1 MLDRPS
7 EAAPNSASP
16 LPSSPTPIPS
26 AAPVAA
32 GVVLT
37 PGQRLVCERIINVFE
52 TGSIVGDYANISIFG
67 DGPHGIRQVTY
78 GRAQTTEYGNLRKLV
93 QMYVDAGGLFAQELR
108 PFVPRIGLQAL
119 VDDQNFKS
127 LLRRAGSE
135 DPIMRSTQD
144 VFFDAVYFQPALRW
158 ANENGFTLPLSMLVI
173 YDSFIHSGSILP
185 FLRAR
190 FAEVP
195 PARGGR
201 EKAWIQQYVEVR
213 HNWLANHSNHILRNT
228 IYRTRDML
236 REIARGNWDLGTL
249 PIMAH
254 GVPVDDKVAGMLETV
269 ASLTADEIPFLGD
282 PDAVHVHG
290 DEAPEIFG
298 DDRFAAVGAV
308 PPAAPAAA
316 GSEIATLA
324 QRILANA
331 KIALATAHASGVDD
345 QATVRQNIVDTAAG
359 GRARRSSYGTAPGG
373 TVALDPR
380 LLRSL
385 LTLADE
391 YSFSISELVGGSH
404 NANSRHYVGVAA
416 DISVI
421 NGRHVGASNPDF
433 KTFMRRCR
441 DLGATEVLGPGDPGH
456 GTHVHAAWPRP

>member
-16 LPSSPTPIPS
+16 MPPPAMPIPS
-26 AAPVAA
+26 AAPAAA
-32 GVVLT
+32 GVALT

-52 TGSIVGDYANISIFG
+52 TGSIVGDYANISIFN
-67 DGPHGIRQVTY
+67 DGPHGIRQITY

-93 QMYVDAGGLFAQELR
+93 QMYVEAGGLFAQQLR
-108 PFVPRIGLQAL
+108 DFVPRIGLQAL
-119 VDDQNFKS
+119 VDDQTFKS
-127 LLRRAGSE
+127 LLRRAGGE

-144 VFFDAVYFQPALRW
+144 AFFDAVYFQPALRW
-158 ANENGFTLPLSMLVI
+158 ANANGFTLALSMLVI

-195 PARGGR
+195 PASGGR
-201 EKAWIQQYVEVR
+201 EKVWIQQYVEVR
-213 HNWLANHSNHILRNT
+213 HNWLANHPNHILRNT
-228 IYRTRDML
+228 IYRTRDMM
-236 REIARGNWDLGTL
+236 REIERGNWDLALL

-254 GVPVDDKVAGMLETV
+254 GVAVDDKVAGMLSTV

-282 PDAVHVHG
+282 PDAAHIHG

-298 DDRFAAVGAV
+298 DDHFAAVGAV
-308 PPAAPAAA
+308 PPVTPAAA
-316 GSEIATLA
+316 GSDVATLA
-324 QRILANA
+324 QRILANP
-331 KIALATAHASGVDD
+331 KITLATVHASGVDD

-404 NANSRHYVGVAA
+404 NANSRHYAGIAA

-421 NGRHVGASNPDF
+421 NGQHVSAGHPDF
-433 KTFMRRCR
+433 RKFMQRAR
-441 DLGATEVLGPGDPGH
+441 DLGATEVLGPGNAGH
-456 GTHVHAAWPRP
+456 STHVHAAWPRP